1 MADDPYRIL
10 KVSRNASQAEIRVAF
25 LKLAKKYHPDLN
37 AGNAKAEERFKKLN
51 AAHAELT
58 MRGEFALDND
68 PLLGPTGEV
77 LPGGDSARRRP
88 RKRRSPVADFFA
100 NILYGFL
107 GIFVAI
113 FKFIDTIL
121 TSIWTGVKILFAI
134 R

>member
-1 MADDPYRIL
+1 MAEDPYRIL

-58 MRGEFALDND
+58 MRSDINGEDI
-68 PLLGPTGEV
+68 LGPDGEV
-77 LPGGDSARRRP
+77 LSSGDTLRSRRA
-88 RKRRSPVADFFA
+88 KKYRSPVAEFFSS
-100 NILYGFL
+100 ILYGFL

-113 FKFIDTIL
+113 FKVIDTIL
-121 TSIWTGVKILFAI
+121 GSIWTGVKILFAI

>member
-1 MADDPYRIL
+1 MAEDPYRIL

-58 MRGEFALDND
+58 MRSDGNGEDI
-68 PLLGPTGEV
+68 LGPDGEV
-77 LPGGDSARRRP
+77 LSSGDTSRSRRA
-88 RKRRSPVADFFA
+88 KKYRSPAAEFFSS
-100 NILYGFL
+100 ILYGFL

-113 FKFIDTIL
+113 FKVIDTIL
-121 TSIWTGVKILFAI
+121 GSIWTGVKILFAI

>member
-1 MADDPYRIL
+1 MTDDPYRIL
-10 KVSRNASQAEIRVAF
+10 KVSRNASPAEIRVAF

-58 MRGEFALDND
+58 MRGDGNGVD
-68 PLLGPTGEV
+68 GVGPDGEV
-77 LPGGDSARRRP
+77 LSSGDTP
-88 RKRRSPVADFFA
+88 RSPRAKKYRSPVAEFFSS
-100 NILYGFL
+100 ITYGIL

-113 FKFIDTIL
+113 FKAIDTVL
-121 TSIWTGVKILFAI
+121 ASIWTGVKILFAI

>member
-10 KVSRNASQAEIRVAF
+10 RVSRGASQAEIRTAF
-25 LKLAKKYHPDLN
+25 LKLAKKYHPDVN
-37 AGNAKAEERFKKLN
+37 PGNAKAEERFKKLN

-58 MRGEFALDND
+58 MRGEFASDYNS
-68 PLLGPTGEV
+68 PLGPNGEV
-77 LPGGDSARRRP
+77 LPGGDTARRRP
-88 RKRRSPVADFFA
+88 RKRRSPIASIF
-100 NILYGFL
+100 YGFL
-107 GIFVAI
+107 GVFVAI